1 MVERR
6 HVCDRGTGPSH
17 AAKMTH
23 GPHRAV
29 DVARRLD
36 RHWWVLMI
44 AIFVC
49 SEIGLTI
56 WAQLSDGPTL
66 LARADKTDRSD
77 VYSSLSSSSG
87 ALLGFT
93 IAAVA
98 VLVAFGG
105 PASSGSR
112 EASIVAAR
120 RKLVG
125 VLLVTAAFLAS
136 TLVLSTVA
144 LGVDRAAAGHEWLE
158 HLTLASAGASVV
170 GLAVGGLG
178 FTLAVLERR
187 T

>member
-1 MVERR
+1 MTQGR
-6 HVCDRGTGPSH
+6 HRVVH
-17 AAKMTH
+17 
-23 GPHRAV
+23 
-29 DVARRLD
+29 VARQLD
-36 RHWWVLMI
+36 RHWWVFI
-44 AIFVC
+44 VVIFVA
-49 SEIGLTI
+49 SEVGLTL
-56 WAQLSDGPTL
+56 WAQRSDGPTL
-66 LARADKTDRSD
+66 LARADGTARSD
-77 VYSSLSSSSG
+77 MYSSLSSSSG

-105 PASSGSR
+105 PASPGAR
-112 EASIVAAR
+112 EANIGGAR

-125 VLLVTAAFLAS
+125 VLLVTATFLAS
-136 TLVLSTVA
+136 TLVLSTIA
-144 LGVDRAAAGHEWLE
+144 LGVDRAAAGHEWLQ